1 MDRRQFIRTTSA
13 AAALAL
19 TGCGGGGSSGD
30 AGADPVTLPIGGG
43 TSPVPPPT
51 NPSARII
58 VVGGG
63 MAGATVA
70 KYLRLW
76 GNNLAVTL
84 IDRNASYTSN
94 IMSNL
99 AVVGQRTV
107 SSLQYGYDR
116 LRSQYGIEVVT
127 DEVRSIDPSAPS
139 VTLAAGG
146 VRTADRII
154 IAPGIAFD
162 DMPGLAANPDAM
174 PHAWIAGPQTT
185 LLNQQL
191 SAMAAG
197 GTVVMSIPQA
207 PYRCPPGPYE
217 RACVIADWLRINKP
231 GSKLI
236 LLDANADIIVEK
248 DNFSRAY
255 STLYGS
261 IIEYRP
267 GVIVDSVDTAS
278 KTLFTSAGAIQGQV
292 VNLIPRHRAPRL
304 LSDAGL
310 VNDAALRFAK
320 VNVLDYVS
328 TAAPKVHVIGDA
340 SSTTQ
345 PKAGHIAN
353 QEAKVCA
360 EAIIR
365 SLGGAPALTAPVTTS
380 ACYSPITL
388 SEASWLHAMYQYDA
402 ASQTMQS
409 VPAAFGASAGWNA
422 RNFKDMNTWFT
433 GLMADSFA

>member
-1 MDRRQFIRTTSA
+1 MDRRQFINAASA
-13 AAALAL
+13 AAAFVL
-19 TGCGGGGSSGD
+19 TGCGGGGSGD
-30 AGADPVTLPIGGG
+30 GATDPVTLPIGGG
-43 TSPVPPPT
+43 TSPLPPPT

-107 SSLQYGYDR
+107 ASLQYGYDR

-127 DEVRSIDPSAPS
+127 DEVRSIDPATPS
-139 VTLAAGG
+139 VTLAASG

-154 IAPGIAFD
+154 LAPGIAFD
-162 DMPGLAANPDAM
+162 DVPGLAANPDAM
-174 PHAWIAGPQTT
+174 PHAWIAGPQTS

-217 RACVIADWLRINKP
+217 RACVIADWLRLNKP

-236 LLDANADIIVEK
+236 LLDANPDIVVEK

-267 GVIVDSVDTAS
+267 GVTVDSVDTGS
-278 KTLFTSAGAIQGQV
+278 KRLFTSAGAIQGQV
-292 VNLIPRHRAPRL
+292 VNLIPRHRAPKL
-304 LSDAGL
+304 LADAGL
-310 VNDAALRFAK
+310 VNDPALRFAK

-328 TAAPKVHVIGDA
+328 TVAPKVHVIGDA

-345 PKAGHIAN
+345 PKAGHVAN

-365 SLGGAPALTAPVTTS
+365 ALGGAPPLTAPVTTS

-388 SEASWLHAMYQYDA
+388 SEASWLHAMYQYDPGTQ
-402 ASQTMQS
+402 SMQS
-409 VPAAFGASAGWNA
+409 VPAAFGASSGWSS
-422 RNFKDMNTWFT
+422 RNFRDMNTWFT
-433 GLMADSFA
+433 GLMADTFA